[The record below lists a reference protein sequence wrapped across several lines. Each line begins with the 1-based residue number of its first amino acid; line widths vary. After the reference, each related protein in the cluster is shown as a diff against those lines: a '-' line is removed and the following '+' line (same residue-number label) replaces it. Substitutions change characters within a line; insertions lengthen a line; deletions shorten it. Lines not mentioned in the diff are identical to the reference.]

1 MDSITQQ
8 RKDVDL
14 FFRTSIMCKD
24 IIKYFN
30 DLEDGLEPKQS
41 LAVISLQILQLEKNV
56 KKLMLSPYYAGDS
69 ELQNMYDDVL
79 YLKYQKDRLT
89 WYNDLQAVKPWIL
102 ETYNNFVMSK
112 GWSNNTITMKS
123 VDGFITYILG
133 FDHINMYRNIIKRLL
148 LKQMTPNM
156 LYRTVNGVITVYDSR
171 LYESYNIHEGFN
183 NPFNNSNRNNADSD
197 SETAASVHKLSLNN
211 CNIVSI
217 YDKIKIKEV
226 KPWKCNT
233 KDKLYVKDH
242 RVYSTRI
249 FVPGDI
255 VEECPVQLIGTDALY
270 SRDIRDISFEIDPE
284 KRLYGIP
291 YGLANIYR
299 NSDDSH
305 TDGNIDYEYDPKEG
319 LIRIYALRKIRKN
332 EELIFR
338 VNPNVQIYKDFSLN
352 N

>member
-1 MDSITQQ
+1 MNSVDQ
-8 RKDVDL
+8 RKKDVNL
-14 FFRTSIMCKD
+14 FYSTSILHKK
-24 IIKYFN
+24 IVEYFN
-30 DLEDGLEPKQS
+30 NLEDGLEPNQS
-41 LAVISLQILQLEKNV
+41 LAVISLQILQLEKNI
-56 KKLMLSPYYAGDS
+56 KKLMISPYFAENSD
-69 ELQNMYDDVL
+69 LHDMYDDVL

-133 FDHINMYRNIIKRLL
+133 FEHINMYKNIIKRLL
-148 LKQMTPNM
+148 SKQMTPNM
-156 LYRTVNGVITVYDSR
+156 LYRTVYGVITTYKSD

-183 NPFNNSNRNNADSD
+183 NPFNNNQSD
-197 SETAASVHKLSLNN
+197 LKTNTSTHKLSLNN
-211 CNIVSI
+211 YDMVPV
-217 YDKIKIKEV
+217 YDKIKIKGV
-226 KPWKCNT
+226 RPWKCNMR
-233 KDKLYVKDH
+233 DKLYVKDH
-242 RVYSTRI
+242 KVYSTRI

-255 VEECPVQLIGTDALY
+255 VEECPVQLLSTDALY

-299 NSDDSH
+299 NSDDTR

-319 LIRIYALRKIRKN
+319 LIRIYALRKIRKD
-332 EELIFR
+332 EELVFR
-338 VNPNVQIYKDFSLN
+338 VSPTVQIYKDFSLN